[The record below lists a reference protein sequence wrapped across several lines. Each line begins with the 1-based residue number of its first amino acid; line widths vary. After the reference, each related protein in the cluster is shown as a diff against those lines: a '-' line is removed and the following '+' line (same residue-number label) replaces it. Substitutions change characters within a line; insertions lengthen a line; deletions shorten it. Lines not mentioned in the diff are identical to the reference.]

1 MHLGSLIRHVR
12 KEKNLTLKSVA
23 EKAGISEGFLSQV
36 ENNVNSPSVDTLS
49 KICDGI
55 GVQAGDILNQAQ
67 GQDRLVVIRKPDWDD
82 LDIPHTGFVTQ
93 RFFPPQNRVVIDS
106 AILVINPGITIPVRK
121 NIKNGQEVICVL
133 RGTLALSH
141 GDEQTAMEVGDVA
154 HFWTDT
160 RRQYITNRTKETTVI
175 LWIGTL

>member
-1 MHLGSLIRHVR
+1 MHLGSLIRHIR
-12 KEKNLTLKSVA
+12 KEKKLTLKSVA

-67 GQDRLVVIRKPDWDD
+67 GQDRLVVICKPDWDD

-93 RFFPPQNRVVIDS
+93 RFFPPENRVVIDS

-133 RGTLALSH
+133 EGSLTLSH
-141 GDEQTAMEVGDVA
+141 GEQQIEMEKGDTV

-160 RRQYITNRTKETTVI
+160 KKQSITNTNTETAVI
-175 LWIGTL
+175 LWVGTL